1 MKIFS
6 KAVSYLALG
15 AFPTLVASKKTDHYL
30 PLSNVTVHWG
40 YFSKELDPIITVD
53 SGDSITVEMA
63 THHACDDWDRMI
75 KGDPGMESIFTW
87 NENGAYEEYR
97 GASGSGDGVHVL
109 TGPIYVNSAMP
120 GDLLKVEIMDLYPRL
135 NADGKSYGSNAA
147 AWWGF
152 QARVNKVDGE
162 PFFAGSFTGTPS
174 KNDEVV
180 TIYEVK
186 GDYAVPLYQFE
197 WPTITGPDGV
207 TRDYIAYPGT
217 CVPHDIHGDTMPSSD
232 GKYDNKTTVFFI
244 ILSQS
249 FLIDPSI

>member
-1 MKIFS
+1 MIS
-6 KAVSYLALG
+6 A
-15 AFPTLVASKKTDHYL
+15 KTDHYI

-53 SGDSITVEMA
+53 SGDSVTVEMA

-75 KGDPGMESIFTW
+75 KGDAGMESIFTW

-109 TGPIYVNSAMP
+109 TGPIYVNTAMP
-120 GDLLKVEIMDLYPRL
+120 GDLLKVEIMDLYPRK
-135 NADGKSYGSNAA
+135 NPDGKSYGSNAA

-180 TIYEVK
+180 TIYEVE

-197 WPTITGPDGV
+197 WPTIIGPDGV
-207 TRDYIAYPGT
+207 KRDYIAYPGT
-217 CVPHDIHGDTMPSSD
+217 CVPHDIHGDTIPSSD
-232 GKYDNKTTVFFI
+232 GKYEKKNDF
-244 ILSQS
+244 
-249 FLIDPSI
+249 